1 MNNIE
6 ILLDYLRKQAGEH
19 YVSSRTL
26 AEALNVSDRTVR
38 NYVKAINEKHPNLI
52 ESSRSGYRIGEEEN
66 RQVHKDTNSTSHAK
80 SRRFYILRRLIKRS
94 ERGLDLFDLA
104 DTLYVSDAT
113 IRSDMAQLNQLV
125 NKHGLQITQHH
136 HRYLLKGNEKSRR
149 KLMIDLIDYSKPTS
163 TSLEEEIQMFL
174 GDISLQALMKLSKES
189 FEKYHV
195 HPNTYFFKN
204 FILHLAI
211 AVDRASDNEQLEKSS
226 YHVENRTAVSFQAV
240 EEIAERLYENH
251 QIRLSQA
258 DKDELSILFV
268 GQSNLDKT
276 LVNNYT
282 SNDVS
287 RALDHA
293 IQEISDV
300 YMVDFDND
308 SFRNR
313 LLIHI
318 QNLYNRLLQNKYTRN
333 LSVLNIRI
341 KYPIIFDIAVYL
353 ASVLSNDLDV
363 EINDDEIAFL
373 ALHIGSY
380 LNSRPEEDQK
390 IKTIIITPAYLSQQ
404 SDIQQ
409 VIERNFEDDLEVAG
423 VYEDVSEINELLS
436 PEFVITT
443 QDVNQLEN
451 AFATIHAEIVS
462 IHEFITKHDITLIRR
477 KIEEIKHHKYVRFI
491 KKKIPELIKEEFLI
505 HFHETLS
512 KKQIMETI
520 ADVFQRHNYVPADYL
535 EKLNQREKISATSYP
550 SGIAIPHTMKYEADK
565 TGLII
570 LIPEAPVDWDS
581 NEVKL
586 IIGMAVNKQDTHT
599 FNQIFPR
606 IIELVAESYHVNYLA
621 GAKNREVFIDRLI
634 ELMGAGEYFL
644 E

>member
-1 MNNIE
+1 MNNTE
-6 ILLDYLRKQAGEH
+6 MLLDYLRKQAGEH
-19 YVSSRTL
+19 YVSSKTL
-26 AEALNVSDRTVR
+26 AEALSVSDRTVR

-52 ESSRSGYRIGEEEN
+52 ESSRAGYRIGEEN
-66 RQVHKDTNSTSHAK
+66 KQVHKGTNTTSHAE

-125 NKHGLQITQHH
+125 NKHGLQITQQH

-163 TSLEEEIQMFL
+163 TSLEQEIQMFL
-174 GDISLQALMKLSKES
+174 GDISLQMLMKLSKES
-189 FEKYHV
+189 FEKYDV

-211 AVDRASDNEQLEKSS
+211 AVDRASDDEQLERSS
-226 YHVENRTAVSFQAV
+226 YQVENRTAVSFQVV
-240 EEIAERLYENH
+240 EEIAERLYKNH

-258 DKDELSILFV
+258 DKDELSILFD
-268 GQSNLDKT
+268 GQSNPDKT

-282 SNDVS
+282 SNDIAK
-287 RALDHA
+287 ALDHA
-293 IQEISDV
+293 IQEISGV

-380 LNSRPEEDQK
+380 LNSQPEEEQK
-390 IKTIIITPAYLSQQ
+390 
-404 SDIQQ
+404 
-409 VIERNFEDDLEVAG
+409 N
-423 VYEDVSEINELLS
+423 
-436 PEFVITT
+436 
-443 QDVNQLEN
+443 
-451 AFATIHAEIVS
+451 
-462 IHEFITKHDITLIRR
+462 
-477 KIEEIKHHKYVRFI
+477 
-491 KKKIPELIKEEFLI
+491 
-505 HFHETLS
+505 
-512 KKQIMETI
+512 
-520 ADVFQRHNYVPADYL
+520 
-535 EKLNQREKISATSYP
+535 
-550 SGIAIPHTMKYEADK
+550 
-565 TGLII
+565 
-570 LIPEAPVDWDS
+570 
-581 NEVKL
+581 
-586 IIGMAVNKQDTHT
+586 
-599 FNQIFPR
+599 
-606 IIELVAESYHVNYLA
+606 
-621 GAKNREVFIDRLI
+621 
-634 ELMGAGEYFL
+634 
-644 E
+644 